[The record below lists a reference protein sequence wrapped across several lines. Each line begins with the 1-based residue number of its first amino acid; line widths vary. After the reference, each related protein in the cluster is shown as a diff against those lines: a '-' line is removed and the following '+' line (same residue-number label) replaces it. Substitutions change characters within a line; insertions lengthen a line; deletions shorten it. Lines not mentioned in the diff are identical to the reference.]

1 MEIKKVKTKKIS
13 KTTQIIK
20 QKKTK
25 QNKTKQNKTKQNK
38 TKDKNIRIKPKSVRG
53 ILKSK
58 TDVIDPTHN
67 CRCRRNNPEE

>member
-13 KTTQIIK
+13 QTTQIIK

-25 QNKTKQNKTKQNK
+25 QNKTKQNKTK
-38 TKDKNIRIKPKSVRG
+38 DKKIRIKPKSVRG